1 MAEDSK
7 ALIMSAAL
15 RAYAERQTLQKAVAT
30 PTANDDAEAA
40 YRGPAGSTNTYEA
53 PPLVGKMVII
63 NGLLARPELNGLV
76 GDCQSFDAGRGRYCV
91 VVKGETMALKPS
103 NLELQKS
110 NSADATAFG
119 PSSRIRI
126 KGLVA
131 KPELNE
137 CGGTVVEWNSEKERY
152 VIQLDGSLKT
162 MLLRAQ
168 NLERDRRERWE
179 PEMPTPQNLAHI
191 QEETDRYIREQAA
204 NSNPFASMDP
214 TGELFKKKS
223 SEPSGS

>member
-1 MAEDSK
+1 MC
-7 ALIMSAAL
+7 
-15 RAYAERQTLQKAVAT
+15 
-30 PTANDDAEAA
+30 
-40 YRGPAGSTNTYEA
+40 TNTYEA
-53 PPLVGKMVII
+53 PPLVGKMVTI
-63 NGLLARPELNGLV
+63 NGLLARPDLNGLV
-76 GDCQSFDAGRGRYCV
+76 GDCQSFDAERGRYCV
-91 VVKGETMALKPS
+91 LVKGETMALKPS
-103 NLELQKS
+103 NLELKKS

-137 CGGTVVEWNSEKERY
+137 CGGTVVEWNPEKERY

-214 TGELFKKKS
+214 TGELFKKS
-223 SEPSGS
+223 SVSSGS